1 MASPD
6 SGARAI
12 VVNASG
18 DAAEDGDALASKRRR
33 LADADAEPSQADD
46 LVSDGATR
54 RAHRWRRQT
63 PRDPAEGFDGWH
75 DLPEGILLSV
85 FESLARG
92 PDGRRLVCPSA
103 TTARA
108 HPRILRGARPDR
120 AHELARTAPSALP
133 RPGPPPDLTRP
144 FPLVPISRAALQLR
158 SGVQGVARRRDARPD
173 ERHGGVRPRRASV
186 HRGAVEEPERSRRS
200 EDDATAT
207 TRRAR
212 HEESAATDA
221 EFDECSSKRRR
232 APTAD
237 DGGTSAPAEGRTP
250 RAGGGWGLEQ
260 RGGAAASEVAE
271 CAAPSLADDTETGR
285 GIDGG
290 VG

>member
-1 MASPD
+1 MASPN
-6 SGARAI
+6 SGARAT
-12 VVNASG
+12 VANASG

-33 LADADAEPSQADD
+33 LTGADAEPSQADD
-46 LVSDGATR
+46 SVSDGATR
-54 RAHRWRRQT
+54 RARRPRWRRQT

-92 PDGRRLVCPSA
+92 PDGRRLVRPAA

-108 HPRILRGARPDR
+108 HPRTLRGARDATQMHPLLR
-120 AHELARTAPSALP
+120 A
-133 RPGPPPDLTRP
+133 RPNATPVSGPTSPVRSLP
-144 FPLVPISRAALQLR
+144 FPSHAQLFNCGQVCKAWHDDAMDVLMR
-158 SGVQGVARRRDARPD
+158 DTAVSGRGARRFAA
-173 ERHGGVRPRRASV
+173 GTL
-186 HRGAVEEPERSRRS
+186 EEPERSRRS
-200 EDDATAT
+200 DDDATAT

-221 EFDECSSKRRR
+221 ELDECSSKRRR

-237 DGGTSAPAEGRTP
+237 DGGTSAPAEGGDS
-250 RAGGGWGLEQ
+250 RAEGGGGA

-271 CAAPSLADDTETGR
+271 CAAPSLADENETGG

-290 VG
+290 AG

>member
-1 MASPD
+1 MGCWYSPRRTAQRVSILGFGSARVLRLAWTLTSFHLRLSRAPACTPRCAEMASPD

-12 VVNASG
+12 VANASG

-46 LVSDGATR
+46 SVSDGATR

-120 AHELARTAPSALP
+120 AHELARTAPSALR

-186 HRGAVEEPERSRRS
+186 HRGRR
-200 EDDATAT
+200 
-207 TRRAR
+207 RRAR
-212 HEESAATDA
+212 TFQA
-221 EFDECSSKRRR
+221 KRRR
-232 APTAD
+232 RHRD
-237 DGGTSAPAEGRTP
+237 D
-250 RAGGGWGLEQ
+250 
-260 RGGAAASEVAE
+260 AAR
-271 CAAPSLADDTETGR
+271 ETR
-285 GIDGG
+285 RERRDGC
-290 VG
+290 